1 MPADGLSSTF
11 AMNTEQVPV
20 MYKLLNKKS
29 NMELTC
35 RLFCKQLH
43 LTHLLLQDGAQRF
56 TTKKL
61 EPAEDFLQKSV
72 ALGIPANTIIFLDTH
87 SCANTGY
94 LQYGG
99 GRTNAKVV
107 GLGAV
112 FICFLPA
119 WLDNS

>member
-1 MPADGLSSTF
+1 
-11 AMNTEQVPV
+11 
-20 MYKLLNKKS
+20 
-29 NMELTC
+29 MEVTC

-72 ALGIPANTIIFLDTH
+72 ALGIPANTIIFLVTP

-99 GRTNAKVV
+99 GRTNEKVM